1 LVRWQA
7 AEYLS
12 HETSEQPMKTDLF
25 DLSGRRICVVGAA
38 GGIGSCLCRDLA
50 ARGVDLICADVDEAR
65 VDELGR
71 ALRREGARVEA
82 VALDASGPNEV
93 RALVARVEPLHGMVS
108 TVGVNIRRR
117 LLDLTDDDF
126 DKVVRANLA
135 STFILLR
142 EFGRSMAS
150 TGGGS
155 IVVFSSIRATVTE
168 PGQGAYAATKAG
180 VVMLAKTLAAELG
193 RDRVRVNA
201 ISPSLVETAFTRQ
214 LLQTPA
220 WAEAYREKT
229 ALGRWASPHDLLGAV
244 IFLLS
249 DASVFVT
256 GTQMPIDGGWTAI
269 DGRFE
274 PPL

>member
-1 LVRWQA
+1 M
-7 AEYLS
+7 
-12 HETSEQPMKTDLF
+12 TSDLF
-25 DLSGRRICVVGAA
+25 DLGGMRICVVGAA
-38 GGIGSCLCRDLA
+38 GGIGSCLCRELA
-50 ARGVDLICADVDEAR
+50 ARGVDLVCADIDEAR
-65 VDELGR
+65 VEELGR
-71 ALRREGARVEA
+71 LLRREGARVETIA
-82 VALDASGPNEV
+82 VDASHPDEV
-93 RALVARVEPLHGMVS
+93 RALVARAEPLQGMVS
-108 TVGVNIRRR
+108 TVGVNVRRR
-117 LLDLTDDDF
+117 LLDLADDDF
-126 DKVVRANLA
+126 DKVVSVNLA

-142 EFGRSMAS
+142 EFGRSLVS

-168 PGQGAYAATKAG
+168 PGQGAYAATKAA

-229 ALGRWASPHDLLGAV
+229 ALRRWASPHDLLGAV

-249 DASVFVT
+249 DASAFIT
-256 GTQMPIDGGWTAI
+256 GAQLPVDGGWTAI